1 VLYLI
6 TARICAW
13 LALLCQSSAAKE
25 VKILMLRHE
34 LAVLRRR
41 AWPGQALI
49 TALARLLPQSLQ
61 RHLIVSPR
69 ALLAWHQRLI
79 KDQWTRPLSP
89 GRPPVPD
96 ELRELIVWLGAEN
109 PCWGSGACTANYAA

>member
-1 VLYLI
+1 MRVLYLI
-6 TARICAW
+6 TAPICAW
-13 LALLCQSSAAKE
+13 LALLCRFSAAKG

-69 ALLAWHQRLI
+69 THA
-79 KDQWTRPLSP
+79 
-89 GRPPVPD
+89 G
-96 ELRELIVWLGAEN
+96 
-109 PCWGSGACTANYAA
+109 GSGACTANYAA